1 MGLLLL
7 LGALQACTGGIKLGY
22 NNGVDLAAWWLDGH
36 IDFTK
41 AQSQQVRS
49 DLRQLQLHN
58 RQQDLPDY
66 AQTLRQTQTLVTND
80 VSAEQVC
87 AVGSSVRGYINAL
100 LEDVEPAATTL
111 VQSLTPAQ
119 ITYLE
124 RKYAKTNAEYRSD
137 WLALTPTDLVQKR
150 FDKALERAEMVY
162 GRMDTAQKTLIRQ
175 QVEQSRFDP
184 QQVQAERLRRQT
196 DTLQTL
202 RQLQR
207 DSATAADT
215 RTAVRGVLERSMR
228 SPQPGYRA
236 YAEALALQDCQS
248 IALVHNSTTPKQ
260 RETAVRWLAGYERS
274 LRELAAQR

>member
-7 LGALQACTGGIKLGY
+7 LGALQACTGIKLGY

-36 IDFTK
+36 IDFTS
-41 AQSQQVRS
+41 AQSQQVRN
-49 DLRQLQLHN
+49 DLRQLQLRH

-66 AQTLRQTQTLVTND
+66 AQTLRQTQTLVSHDLST
-80 VSAEQVC
+80 EQVC
-87 AVGSSVRGYINAL
+87 AVGKTVRGYIDAL
-100 LEDVEPAATTL
+100 LVDAEPAATTL

-119 ITYLE
+119 ISYLE
-124 RKYAKTNAEYRSD
+124 RKYAKTNTEYRND
-137 WLALTPTDLVQKR
+137 WLALTPNEMHQKR

-162 GRMDTAQKTLIRQ
+162 GRMDATQKTLIRQ
-175 QVEQSRFDP
+175 QVEQSSFDP

-202 RQLQR
+202 RLLQR
-207 DSATAADT
+207 EPTTTTDI
-215 RTAVRGVLERSMR
+215 RTAVHGLLERSMH
-228 SPQPGYRA
+228 SPQPAYRA
-236 YAEALALQDCQS
+236 YAEALAQQDCQG

-260 RETAVRWLAGYERS
+260 REAAVRWLAGYEQS

>member
-1 MGLLLL
+1 VLLL
-7 LGALQACTGGIKLGY
+7 LGALQACTGGVKLGY
-22 NNGVDLAAWWLDGH
+22 NNGVDLATWWLDGY

-66 AQTLRQTQTLVTND
+66 AQTLRHTQSLVAQD
-80 VSAEQVC
+80 LSAEQVC
-87 AVGSSVRGYINAL
+87 AVGNTVRGYIDAL
-100 LEDVEPAATTL
+100 LEDAEPAATTL
-111 VQSLTPAQ
+111 VQTLTPAQ
-119 ITYLE
+119 ITTLE
-124 RKYAKTNAEYRSD
+124 RKYAKTNADYRSD
-137 WLALTPTDLVQKR
+137 WLALTPAEMVQKR
-150 FDKALERAEMVY
+150 FDKSLDRAEMVY
-162 GRMDTAQKTLIRQ
+162 GRMDVAQKNLIRQ

-207 DSATAADT
+207 DPATAADT
-215 RTAVRGVLERSMR
+215 HTAVRSLLERSMH

-236 YAEALALQDCQS
+236 YAEALARQDCQS

-260 RETAVRWLAGYERS
+260 RETAVRWLAGYEQS

>member
-7 LGALQACTGGIKLGY
+7 LGALQACTGIKLGY

-36 IDFTK
+36 IDFNK
-41 AQSQQVRS
+41 AQSQQVRY
-49 DLRQLQLHN
+49 DLGQLQLRH

-66 AQTLRQTQTLVTND
+66 AQTLRQTQTLVAHDLST
-80 VSAEQVC
+80 EQVC
-87 AVGSSVRGYINAL
+87 SVANTVRGYIDAL
-100 LEDVEPAATTL
+100 LVDAEPAATTL

-119 ITYLE
+119 ISYLE

-137 WLALTPTDLVQKR
+137 WLALTPTAMHQKR

-162 GRMDTAQKTLIRQ
+162 GRMDTAQKTLVRQ

-207 DSATAADT
+207 DTPTAAEA
-215 RTAVRGVLERSMR
+215 RAAVHGLLERSMH
-228 SPQPGYRA
+228 SPQASYHS
-236 YAEALALQDCQS
+236 YAEALAQQDCQA
-248 IALVHNSTTPKQ
+248 IALVHNSTTTKQ
-260 RETAVRWLAGYERS
+260 REAAVRWLAGYEQS

>member
-7 LGALQACTGGIKLGY
+7 LGALQACTGIKLGY

-36 IDFTK
+36 IDFSK
-41 AQSQQVRS
+41 AQSRQVRD
-49 DLRQLQLHN
+49 DLRQLQLRN

-66 AQTLRQTQTLVTND
+66 AQTLRQAQTLVAHDLGT
-80 VSAEQVC
+80 EQVC
-87 AVGSSVRGYINAL
+87 AVGSTVRGYIDAVL
-100 LEDVEPAATTL
+100 VDAEPAATAL
-111 VQSLTPAQ
+111 VQTLTPAQ

-137 WLALTPTDLVQKR
+137 WLALSPTEMHQKR
-150 FDKALERAEMVY
+150 YDKALERAEMVY
-162 GRMDTAQKTLIRQ
+162 GRMDTVQRTLIRQ

-207 DSATAADT
+207 DTATAADT
-215 RTAVRGVLERSMR
+215 RSAVQGLMERSMH
-228 SPQPGYRA
+228 SPQPGYRS
-236 YAEALALQDCQS
+236 YAEALALQDCQG
-248 IALVHNSTTPKQ
+248 IATVHNSTTPKQ
-260 RETAVRWLAGYERS
+260 REAAVRWLAGYEQS
-274 LRELAAQR
+274 LRELAVQR

>member
-7 LGALQACTGGIKLGY
+7 LGALQACTGIKLGY

-36 IDFTK
+36 IDFNK
-41 AQSQQVRS
+41 AQSKQVRD
-49 DLRQLQLHN
+49 DLRQLQLRN

-66 AQTLRQTQTLVTND
+66 AQTLRQTQTLVVHDLST
-80 VSAEQVC
+80 EQVC
-87 AVGSSVRGYINAL
+87 AVGTTVRGYIDAL
-100 LEDVEPAATTL
+100 LVDAEPAATTL

-119 ITYLE
+119 ISYLE

-137 WLALTPTDLVQKR
+137 WLALTPTEMHQKR
-150 FDKALERAEMVY
+150 YDKALERAEMVY
-162 GRMDTAQKTLIRQ
+162 GRMDAAQKTLIRQ
-175 QVEQSRFDP
+175 QVEQSHFDP

-207 DSATAADT
+207 DPTTAADT
-215 RTAVRGVLERSMR
+215 RTAVRGLLERSMH
-228 SPQPGYRA
+228 SPQPSYRA
-236 YAEALALQDCQS
+236 YAEALAQQDCQG
-248 IALVHNSTTPKQ
+248 IAVVHNSTTPKQ
-260 RETAVRWLAGYERS
+260 REAAVRWLAGYEQS